1 MRVGIFGNI
10 NSGKSTLLAHLLDR
24 FPNYPVMRIDD
35 YRRRFGD
42 GSFQADQNA
51 IDRFVQDAA
60 AEEHAFIECTGL
72 GPLGAKLASAL
83 APKSILI
90 LLVDTHLETC
100 LRRIEDK
107 DFSDTP
113 YPPFA
118 ESLENTV
125 ARIDSEIQAG
135 AVYDLWSEK
144 ALFIHRVSG
153 QGSESREF
161 TENIALEHYSLVAK
175 IAAIFQGHGEISA
188 AIWFGSGARG
198 EFSRTSD
205 IDLFLETTL
214 GFDEILMLLSE
225 GGIESRFTDHLGN
238 KLWLETLNGIM
249 VEMSLDQ
256 SLEGLDQ
263 YFSTSNVSDLRWSIL
278 TGGNEVIAHLKSI
291 VPKTTVTPAEIREL
305 LAEIAYYYRSLDSL
319 IAKSDE
325 YKYYFHS
332 NIILHRIVQL
342 KAIESGRSER
352 IYLPLNAVS
361 HFSADEISS
370 LAYTIGADM
379 QQHRMALGDWLN
391 TFLSGLSEPRLDSEK
406 YRRLFSGA
414 YELN

>member
-1 MRVGIFGNI
+1 V
-10 NSGKSTLLAHLLDR
+10 
-24 FPNYPVMRIDD
+24 
-35 YRRRFGD
+35 
-42 GSFQADQNA
+42 
-51 IDRFVQDAA
+51 
-60 AEEHAFIECTGL
+60 FIECTGL

-107 DFSDTP
+107 DYSDTP

-161 TENIALEHYSLVAK
+161 TENIALEHYSLVEK

-198 EFSRTSD
+198 EFTRTSD

-225 GGIESRFTDHLGN
+225 GGIESRFTDHMGN
-238 KLWLETLNGIM
+238 KLWLDTLNGIL
-249 VEMSLDQ
+249 VEVSVGQ
-256 SLEGLDQ
+256 SLEDVDH

-278 TGGNEVIAHLKSI
+278 AGGDEVLGYLKSI
-291 VPKTTVTPAEIREL
+291 EPKTAVTKAEIREL
-305 LAEIAYYYRSLDSL
+305 LAEIAYYYRSLDFL

-332 NIILHRIVQL
+332 NIILHRIIQL

-352 IYLPLNAVS
+352 IYLPLNACCL
-361 HFSADEISS
+361 FAPGEIEN
-370 LAYTIGADM
+370 LMYTMGSDM
-379 QQHRMALGDWLN
+379 EQHRRYLGEWIASFFN
-391 TFLSGLSEPRLDSEK
+391 SLSVPGLDSGK
-406 YRRLFSGA
+406 YRWMDL
-414 YELN
+414 